1 MESALIISPSNRS
14 ASSIASA
21 DFPDAVGPAIMTTF
35 ILLEVSPLSFTF
47 TNPFIYTFRIDG
59 IRKQLFLR
67 NHTYIPDFQTALVR
81 VIIVISGGQLNRTGS
96 PTTPIPL
103 ETYTCQIGRASCR

>member
-1 MESALIISPSNRS
+1 MESALIISPSNS
-14 ASSIASA
+14 SDSSIASA

-35 ILLEVSPLSFTF
+35 TLLEVFPLSLIF

-67 NHTYIPDFQTALVR
+67 NHTYIPDFQTILVR
-81 VIIVISGGQLNRTGS
+81 VIIVISGGQLKGTGS
-96 PTTPIPL
+96 QTSPIPL
-103 ETYTCQIGRASCR
+103 ETYP